1 MVKETAALARS
12 DGTYGVEW
20 NDRTGTSFPLSDGP
34 QAAQQLH
41 CLYTRWCILVV
52 VGCGEMWK
60 IHMHCARA
68 RGTTPVPRAQLKFGG
83 IGNSFQL
90 EIDTPYVFHWPP
102 PHNNLSQ

>member
-60 IHMHCARA
+60 IHTVPGAQPSCA
-68 RGTTPVPRAQLKFGG
+68 RGTV
-83 IGNSFQL
+83 
-90 EIDTPYVFHWPP
+90 
-102 PHNNLSQ
+102 